1 MPGRTFSPYVGILP
15 LFTASENWVI
25 LRAGFLT
32 VDDVGN
38 DWSLSAIGEM
48 VTIVG
53 LEVSRADSPV

>member
-1 MPGRTFSPYVGILP
+1 M
-15 LFTASENWVI
+15 I

-53 LEVSRADSPV
+53 LEVSRADSPL

>member
-1 MPGRTFSPYVGILP
+1 MPGRTSSPYVGILP
-15 LFTASENWVI
+15 LFTALENWVI